1 MAPHHEVLNNGGNV
15 QWAYIQIDWKGAG
28 KDALLTG
35 VMSFVGS
42 GVSTIKL
49 VKKRPTIE
57 IVKSNPAK
65 SLVNTVVSMVFGITA
80 EAW

>member
-1 MAPHHEVLNNGGNV
+1 
-15 QWAYIQIDWKGAG
+15 
-28 KDALLTG
+28 
-35 VMSFVGS
+35 MSFVGS